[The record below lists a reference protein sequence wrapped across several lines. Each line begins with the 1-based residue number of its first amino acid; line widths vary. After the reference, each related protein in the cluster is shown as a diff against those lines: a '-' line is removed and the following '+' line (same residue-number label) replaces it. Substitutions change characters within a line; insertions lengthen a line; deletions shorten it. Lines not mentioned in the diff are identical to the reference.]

1 MLPPVP
7 MPQLRSRVKADVA
20 KNRGL
25 KDIISST
32 AKALEVIS
40 VQKVEYGIHNTQ
52 AVVLIEE
59 NGIQEERV
67 LIYNRVDIRAAISQ
81 FSGPILGLQFV
92 LDELNQQG
100 YDVTEDDI
108 EIANGVVVVKDT
120 SLGYYEGE
128 VDAGNCALRHYFKV
142 TLLGA
147 DKDQSWDDVC
157 DALRNSFVNLTAP
170 AQPQLQFVAD
180 RHHVLNDG
188 VYQYTIVNVG
198 ILDYASNGGG
208 ENMSVQF
215 TLPLLE
221 GISVGWSEILPTGPI
236 LMGGPIVSVA
246 PQFSTLTTFGPDDS
260 HTIVRCI
267 VTEYSVA

>member
-7 MPQLRSRVKADVA
+7 MPQLRPSVKTDVA

-25 KDIISST
+25 KDIISPT

-81 FSGPILGLQFV
+81 FSGPIPDLQFV

-108 EIANGVVVVKDT
+108 EIANGAVVVKET
-120 SLGYYEGE
+120 SLGYYEGEGE

-142 TLLGA
+142 TLLGP
-147 DKDQSWDDVC
+147 DKDQSWHDVRV
-157 DALRNSFVNLTAP
+157 ALDNSFDNLTAP
-170 AQPQLQFVAD
+170 AQPQLQFI
-180 RHHVLNDG
+180 RHYQHISNDG

-221 GISVGWSEILPTGPI
+221 GVSVGWSEILPTGPI
-236 LMGGPIVSVA
+236 VSLNSG
-246 PQFSTLTTFGPDDS
+246 FTTLTTFGPDDS